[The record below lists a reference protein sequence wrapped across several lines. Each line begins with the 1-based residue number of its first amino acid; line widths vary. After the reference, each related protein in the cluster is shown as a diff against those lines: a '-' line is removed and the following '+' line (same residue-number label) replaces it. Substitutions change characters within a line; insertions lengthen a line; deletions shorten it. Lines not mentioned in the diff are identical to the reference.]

1 MEFKVD
7 DISQY
12 PENGYVEFGQILD
25 GSKCLHLREWINER
39 RPISQDIFYKTKEEF
54 DKKGRWTNYAPGRES
69 HNLLL
74 DSSLDLSF
82 IEKNNKFVE
91 LMKRLCGENYHFFKK
106 SIIRSTPLW
115 AVPTWVSDYVIDVG
129 RPNLNPFVLD
139 EFQDVQYF
147 LCTDFHQDKTR
158 PDSDFVTVYIY
169 LDDVDPNYSAL
180 KILVGSHKLGMTVYP
195 HSLRRSLKNH
205 DVWFY
210 SDSLGNHMECP
221 AQTVTGASG
230 SVSAFHCMTIHGTG
244 FNQSKNPRI
253 SLRYLVMQDP
263 KSLVTESLQSQANQK
278 IIGPMKLLHTRN
290 DVGMDNRFMK
300 TGSSLHAH
308 EDINF

>member
-1 MEFKVD
+1 MKFNINN
-7 DISQY
+7 ISQY
-12 PENGYVEFGQILD
+12 PENGCVEFGQILD
-25 GSKCLHLREWINER
+25 ESQCLRLREWINKK
-39 RPISQDIFYKTKEEF
+39 RPVSQDIFYKTKEAFE
-54 DKKGRWTNYAPGRES
+54 KKGRWTNYAPGRES

-74 DSSLDLSF
+74 DPTLDLSF
-82 IEKNNKFVE
+82 IEKNNKFIE
-91 LMKRLCGENYHFFKK
+91 LMEQLCGENYHIFKK

-115 AVPTWVSDYVIDVG
+115 AVPSWVSDYVIDVG

-158 PDSDFVTVYIY
+158 PDSDFATVYIY

-205 DVWFY
+205 DMWFY
-210 SDSLGNHMECP
+210 SDNIGNHMECP
-221 AQTVTGASG
+221 AKTVTGVTG
-230 SVSAFHCMTIHGTG
+230 SISAFHCMTIHGTG

-263 KSLVTESLQSQANQK
+263 QTLVKRSLQSQANQK

-290 DVGMDNRFMK
+290 DVGIDNSFIK

-308 EDINF
+308 EDVNF

>member
-1 MEFKVD
+1 MEFKIN

-12 PENGYVEFGQILD
+12 PENGCVEFGQILD
-25 GSKCLHLREWINER
+25 RSKCLRLREWINER

-74 DSSLDLSF
+74 DSNLDLSF

-91 LMKRLCGENYHFFKK
+91 LMELLCGKNYHIFKK

-115 AVPTWVSDYVIDVG
+115 ALPRWLSDCVIDVG

-158 PDSDFVTVYIY
+158 PDSDFATVYIY

-210 SDSLGNHMECP
+210 SDNLGNHMECP
-221 AQTVTGASG
+221 AQAITGVSG
-230 SVSAFHCMTIHGTG
+230 SISAFHCMTIHGTG

-263 KSLVTESLQSQANQK
+263 QNLVNGSLQSQANQK

-290 DVGMDNRFMK
+290 DVGIDNRFMK